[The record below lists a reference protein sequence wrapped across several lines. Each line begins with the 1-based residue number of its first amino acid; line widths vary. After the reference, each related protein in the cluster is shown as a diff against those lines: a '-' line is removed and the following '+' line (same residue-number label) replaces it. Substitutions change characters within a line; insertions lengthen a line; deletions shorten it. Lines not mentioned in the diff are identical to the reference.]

1 MLRNPSL
8 CVLAACRL
16 IKTTPLFTRGGN
28 RGRGV
33 NAVYRIPTPTIYR
46 IDTGQTGYTRRSR
59 SSSSRI
65 ALEPE
70 RGEAFN
76 RGYPLI
82 PTFVRARFVVI
93 S

>member
-8 CVLAACRL
+8 SVLAACRL

-28 RGRGV
+28 RGRCKRGV
-33 NAVYRIPTPTIYR
+33 PYSRPPRSTDRYWTDRVYRSISISGIT
-46 IDTGQTGYTRRSR
+46 
-59 SSSSRI
+59 
-65 ALEPE
+65 LERE
-70 RGEAFN
+70 EAFN

-82 PTFVRARFVVI
+82 RTFVRARFVVI